1 VYTDVQAQS
10 HNRYEEHRARYLE
23 MSANTITAA
32 ATTKPTDATE
42 PDRVATPDDYDNEAL
57 YEEMSARYYVSI
69 IVQY

>member
-1 VYTDVQAQS
+1 MYTDVQAQS

-23 MSANTITAA
+23 MSASTITAA
-32 ATTKPTDATE
+32 ATTKPTDTTE

-69 IVQY
+69 VVQY